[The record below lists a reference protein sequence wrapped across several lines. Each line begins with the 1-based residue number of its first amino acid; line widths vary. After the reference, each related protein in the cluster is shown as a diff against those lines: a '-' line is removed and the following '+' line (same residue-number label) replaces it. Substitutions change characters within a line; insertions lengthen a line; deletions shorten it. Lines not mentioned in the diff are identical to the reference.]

1 MGITSLVSKNLGPK
15 ARKALFFLSALAV
28 AGLLAAA
35 TVKPARSQFCETD
48 PQVIAAMT
56 AAITA
61 NTTALNA
68 AFLAPVGALPLAYQ
82 GIITAGQA
90 TLILA
95 LEAMQTAILTK
106 LAWFWDKWLEAWQD
120 MTKQLSGST
129 SEGSRKLGFLF
140 DSDDIGENSRD
151 IQETEIDAKK
161 QYQTT
166 DQTCRFDTTAR
177 GMNSAMRTG
186 KFVSQGLAEDANT
199 NGNNKTGSIGE
210 QGPPTFA
217 NGRFREYVQNFCDP
231 ADNDNTAGCPAG
243 TPGFIPG
250 GDVNA
255 GRTIFSRETIDTV
268 PMIVSA
274 NEAQANRLAMQHLT
288 YNLTGFDIP
297 APFKQ
302 QVLNTPEGVEQ
313 RMQNREYLAQMDAV
327 TALVTSLFGE
337 RTPGQASP
345 QVQQLRQKLGVTDAS
360 PRASERELRQSV
372 IEQLWD
378 PNYYVELGDSE
389 GATQQK
395 EVYLQAYNLMML
407 YKMIEKTEKI
417 ATVYAIQT
425 ANMLEQKH
433 GQAKQGGEQWRNQE

>member
-1 MGITSLVSKNLGPK
+1 MGMTAFIQKHFGK
-15 ARKALFFLSALAV
+15 QARRALFFLSALAV
-28 AGLLAAA
+28 AGLLVSA
-35 TVKPARSQFCETD
+35 TIKPARSQFCEID
-48 PQVIAAMT
+48 AQVIAAQV
-56 AAITA
+56 ASIAA
-61 NTTALNA
+61 NTAALNA
-68 AFLAPVGALPLAYQ
+68 AFLAPAGALPLAYQ
-82 GIITAGQA
+82 ATITAGQA
-90 TLILA
+90 TLILE
-95 LEAMQTAILTK
+95 LTAMQTAILTK
-106 LAWFWDKWLEAWQD
+106 LAWFWDKWLEAWQN
-120 MTKQLSGST
+120 MTMQLSGST

-140 DSDDIGENSRD
+140 DSDDLGENSRNVQD
-151 IQETEIDAKK
+151 TEMTAKK

-186 KFVSQGLAEDANT
+186 KFVSQGIAEDANI
-199 NGNNKTGSIGE
+199 NANNKTGTPGE
-210 QGPPTFA
+210 QGPPTYY

-231 ADNDNTAGCPAG
+231 ADNDNTAGCPAA

-255 GRTIFSRETIDTV
+255 GRTIFSRETIDTL
-268 PMIVSA
+268 PMFVTA

-297 APFKQ
+297 PPFKQ
-302 QVLNTPEGVEQ
+302 QVLNTPEGIEQ

-327 TALVTSLFGE
+327 TSLVTSLFGE
-337 RTPGQASP
+337 RTPGAPSP
-345 QVQQLRQKLGVTDAS
+345 QVQQLRQKLGVTDAA

-378 PNYYVELGDSE
+378 PNYYVELGDTDGS
-389 GATQQK
+389 TQQK

-417 ATVYAIQT
+417 ATVFAIQT
-425 ANMLEQKH
+425 ANMLEAKH
-433 GQAKQGGEQWRNQE
+433 GNAKQGGEEWQSAE